1 MKAIAVTGARRD
13 PSAPEVPTV
22 AETLPGFSVLSINGI
37 VVAGGTPRELVR
49 RINADFRKLLREPDV
64 SRRLEELGIEA
75 VGNSPEE
82 FGAFIKSEIER
93 WTRVAKAANV
103 KME

>member
-1 MKAIAVTGARRD
+1 MPPRR
-13 PSAPEVPTV
+13 VPTV
-22 AETLPGFSVLSINGI
+22 GETLPGFNVLSINGVI
-37 VVAGGTPRELVR
+37 AAGGTPR
-49 RINADFRKLLREPDV
+49 ASWCAG
-64 SRRLEELGIEA
+64 SRRLPQAAARAGHRPAPRGLGIEP
-75 VGNSPEE
+75 VGNAPEE

>member
-1 MKAIAVTGARRD
+1 
-13 PSAPEVPTV
+13 
-22 AETLPGFSVLSINGI
+22 
-37 VVAGGTPRELVR
+37 
-49 RINADFRKLLREPDV
+49 
-64 SRRLEELGIEA
+64 
-75 VGNSPEE
+75 VGNTPEE